1 MRQFSLTNFL
11 APDGLLLPAADPS
24 GRIGIYKPLTGAHRV
39 FVVYHIFQGAT
50 STITLSPLQAKDTV
64 GTGVKPIT
72 TAKIYANENVLLGS
86 GNFVQQPDGA
96 SYTTGIAIAEK
107 IVVFELDP
115 SDAFDLVNAYA
126 TITAQTGAS
135 NIANTTSAELF
146 VYGSYLGVS
155 GLGLD

>member
-11 APDGLLLPAADPS
+11 APDGLLPPAADAA
-24 GRIGIYKPLTGAHRV
+24 GRIGTYKPLTGAHRI
-39 FVVYHIFQGAT
+39 FVVYHLYQGNAA
-50 STITLSPLQAKDTV
+50 TITLSPLQAKDTS
-64 GTGVKPIT
+64 GTGAKAIS
-72 TAKIYANENVLLGS
+72 TAKIYANENVALGS

-96 SYTTGIAIAEK
+96 SYTTGATTFEK

-126 TITAQTGAS
+126 TIAAQTGAS
-135 NIANTTSAELF
+135 NAANITSAELF
-146 VYGSYLGVS
+146 VYGSYLGAS